1 MQKRDNIIDVTGS
14 IEQSNIRVLRELRVQ
29 VNPLQAVLQ
38 INHTVPVY
46 VVHLYSEGR
55 RYIPKLHIWK
65 L

>member
-1 MQKRDNIIDVTGS
+1 MQKREDKIDVTNS
-14 IEQSNIRVLRELRVQ
+14 FHQSNIPQRLRIQ

-46 VVHLYSEGR
+46 GVHLYSEGR